1 MQLQMVISD
10 FKGEG
15 TGTEHVAI
23 ATLECVPSDRFHRAQ
38 HSCQRISGMTYF
50 SGHLQ
55 FNLLCF

>member
-23 ATLECVPSDRFHRAQ
+23 ATLKCVPSGIFLRVQ
-38 HSCQRISGMTYF
+38 HSRQMSIA
-50 SGHLQ
+50 
-55 FNLLCF
+55 LLRYWRR